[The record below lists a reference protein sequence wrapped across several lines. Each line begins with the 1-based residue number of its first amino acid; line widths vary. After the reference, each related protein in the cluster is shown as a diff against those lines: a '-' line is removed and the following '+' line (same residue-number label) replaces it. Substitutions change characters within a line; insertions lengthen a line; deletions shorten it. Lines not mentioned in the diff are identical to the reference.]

1 MSQNLFNKNAALVC
15 KFIAALVV
23 LCGALSVSAEDKI
36 AIRGSNTIGEE
47 LAPQLAAEYKKSHAE
62 AAFDLEFKG
71 SAYGIGALMGGYCD
85 IAGSSKPVSKEQEE
99 ISQIRGVKFKEY
111 AIGSYAVSILVNAEN
126 PVSNLTR
133 NQVED
138 LFTGK
143 LQNWKDVGGPA
154 APVHLL
160 ARDPVSGTYMG
171 FKELVMNNQD
181 YGEHNIQLF
190 TNYLAIAEAV
200 AKDTHAI
207 GYTGLDLAQHAG
219 TKAVNIEGVAPSA
232 ENVNAKKYPY
242 ARTLRLYTD
251 SAKESAKAKAFI
263 DFVLAADG
271 QKVLTQLGYAPK
283 P

>member
-1 MSQNLFNKNAALVC
+1 MSQHLFKKNFTIVKKIAPAL
-15 KFIAALVV
+15 LV
-23 LCGALSVSAEDKI
+23 LLGALSAFAEDKI

-47 LAPQLAAEYKKSHAE
+47 LAPKLAAEYKKAHAE

-71 SAYGIGALMGGYCD
+71 SGYGIGALMGGYCD

-99 ISQIRGVKFKEY
+99 IAQIRSVKFKEY
-111 AIGSYAVSILVNAEN
+111 VIGSYAVSILVNAEN
-126 PVSNLTR
+126 PVSNLTS
-133 NQVED
+133 NQVQS

-143 LQNWKDVGGPA
+143 IQNWKEVGGPD

-160 ARDPVSGTYMG
+160 VRDPVSGTYLG
-171 FKELVMNNQD
+171 FKELAMNNQD

-190 TNYLAIAEAV
+190 TNYLALADAV
-200 AKDTHAI
+200 VRDPNGI
-207 GYTGLDLAQHAG
+207 GYAGLDLAQHTG
-219 TKAVNIEGVAPSA
+219 TKAVSIDGVAPSA
-232 ENVNAKKYPY
+232 ETVNGKKYPY

-271 QKVLTQLGYAPK
+271 QKVLTQMGYAPK